1 MKVSSA
7 KQAYINGSIF
17 RALSLLSMT
26 RSSRYTVMEA
36 RESEYKAPVDP
47 YLAPRSNNMSSQGQN
62 KQQHVKSRAGEAT
75 TCQVKGR
82 RSNNMSSQGQKKQQH
97 VKSRAEEAA
106 AQTIALTPP
115 SPLRSLSA
123 SAAGALLQQ
132 TRSPVANSASS
143 TKRRAKRHNEH
154 DRGTSRLRRED
165 KSTAEN
171 KEPLRQRQVPT
182 LMRPGSTDN
191 RAHATVAA
199 ALAPLHTTCNMESVV
214 HVARP

>member
-7 KQAYINGSIF
+7 KQAYINRSIF

-26 RSSRYTVMEA
+26 RSSRYTVMKA

-115 SPLRSLSA
+115 SPLRSLPLTPPSPLCSLLYEGVICKA
-123 SAAGALLQQ
+123 SIYQRVYIQ
-132 TRSPVANSASS
+132 SPQLI
-143 TKRRAKRHNEH
+143 EH
-154 DRGTSRLRRED
+154 DAF
-165 KSTAEN
+165 K
-171 KEPLRQRQVPT
+171 
-182 LMRPGSTDN
+182 
-191 RAHATVAA
+191 
-199 ALAPLHTTCNMESVV
+199 
-214 HVARP
+214 

>member
-1 MKVSSA
+1 
-7 KQAYINGSIF
+7 
-17 RALSLLSMT
+17 
-26 RSSRYTVMEA
+26 
-36 RESEYKAPVDP
+36 
-47 YLAPRSNNMSSQGQN
+47 MSSQGQ
-62 KQQHVKSRAGEAT
+62 E
-75 TCQVKGR
+75 
-82 RSNNMSSQGQKKQQH
+82 KQQH

-171 KEPLRQRQVPT
+171 KEPLRQRQVLT
-182 LMRPGSTDN
+182 LIRPGSTDKLP
-191 RAHATVAA
+191 HIPVAA
-199 ALAPLHTTCNMESVV
+199 ALAPGAGLRQGRCCNRPGRLLQTQRVAQNEELNVTMNTTEAQADSGEKTRVQLRTKSRYANVKYR
-214 HVARP
+214 H